1 MLPFYYGRFWAIGK
15 IKKGESVTLEIWAT
29 VGDDCSGTVTNTAE
43 VTASSLPDP
52 DDQFN
57 LFDDPPVQDEIS
69 SASFDVTTA
78 ANARELDGTRFE
90 LGRNYPN
97 PFNPT
102 TLVPFSLAEA
112 AHVSLRVYDLLG
124 REVSVLVEGPLSAGV
139 HEVVFEASH
148 LPTGVYLIRMEAAG
162 MVQIQRV
169 TLMK

>member
-1 MLPFYYGRFWAIGK
+1 M
-15 IKKGESVTLEIWAT
+15 
-29 VGDDCSGTVTNTAE
+29 
-43 VTASSLPDP
+43 TASSLPDP

-57 LFDDPPVQDEIS
+57 LFDNPPVQDEIS
-69 SASFDVTTA
+69 SASFDVEA
-78 ANARELDGTRFE
+78 SGRVLDGTRFE

-112 AHVSLRVYDLLG
+112 AQVSLRVYDLLG

-148 LPTGVYLIRMEAAG
+148 LPTGVYLIRLEAAG
-162 MVQIQRV
+162 TVQIQRV